1 MKNSIL
7 YLFQRPLVAAHN
19 ILQYNKLD
27 YLHSSHKKD
36 VKSLS
41 MYVD

>member
-1 MKNSIL
+1 
-7 YLFQRPLVAAHN
+7 
-19 ILQYNKLD
+19 LQYNKLD